1 MQRITNRVLDK
12 FPLRPPVKLTEGKGN
27 NYVTNIKRVYY
38 IFYFSEIQN
47 LWNIRL
53 PTKDCVQ
60 NIRTIKRDKKKKTI
74 IQKFC
79 RKNFSRVIYITQ
91 ANFISFFSFLISF
104 FTVLDA
110 ISPDSRIL
118 NLRSFKLHKM
128 KQKKL
133 CGDTLAT
140 LSTHVLNKFLKSSW
154 KLWFLGTNAFARAF
168 LHTFIALL
176 WYNIPFSL
184 VFRKLSLDGS
194 LVATM

>member
-27 NYVTNIKRVYY
+27 NYVTNNKRVYY

-60 NIRTIKRDKKKKTI
+60 NIRTIKKDKKKNNNTKILPHFSDRQIYKTD
-74 IQKFC
+74 
-79 RKNFSRVIYITQ
+79 NFSRVIYIRQ

-154 KLWFLGTNAFARAF
+154 KLWFLGTNAFARVFFAHF
-168 LHTFIALL
+168 
-176 WYNIPFSL
+176 YSL
-184 VFRKLSLDGS
+184 AV
-194 LVATM
+194 V